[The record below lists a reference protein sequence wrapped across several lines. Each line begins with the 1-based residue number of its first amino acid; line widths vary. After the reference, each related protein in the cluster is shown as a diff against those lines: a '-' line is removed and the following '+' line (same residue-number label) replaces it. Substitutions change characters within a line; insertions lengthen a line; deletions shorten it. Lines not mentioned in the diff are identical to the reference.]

1 MTAINIDRLTLRLSG
16 ISEHDG
22 QHLAR
27 LIAQGLATSSI
38 LTEESYQLDSM
49 RVNVTANSGSSVDML
64 AQQIVAAIL
73 RQIEQTL

>member
-1 MTAINIDRLTLRLSG
+1 MTAINIDRLTLKLSG
-16 ISEHDG
+16 ISERDG

-27 LIAQGLATSSI
+27 LITEGLTTVSI
-38 LTEESYQLDSM
+38 MPEGSYQLDTM
-49 RVNVTANSGSSVDML
+49 RVNITASPGSSVDML

>member
-16 ISEHDG
+16 ISERDG

-27 LIAQGLATSSI
+27 LITEGLTTASI
-38 LTEESYQLDSM
+38 MPEGSYQLDTM
-49 RVNVTANSGSSVDML
+49 RVNVTASPGSSVDML